1 MQIEHHD
8 LAHEFPEHKER
19 IHQLKMANHHFANLF
34 EKYHALNN
42 EIEQAEKNDL
52 PIADEH
58 AETMKNLR
66 LELKDLLFALIIAA

>member
-19 IHQLKMANHHFANLF
+19 IHQLKMTNHYFANLY

-58 AETMKNLR
+58 AETMKKQR
-66 LELKDLLFALIIAA
+66 LELKDQLYALIIAA